1 MTDLALD
8 ALATFR
14 LSKLIVDDVILD
26 GPRNRF
32 VDRMTAAGHPKLV
45 WLAGCPWCVSPYVA
59 VAVIVA
65 RRVFPR
71 AWPACARV
79 LAFSAV
85 AGILSER

>member
-8 ALATFR
+8 ALSVFR
-14 LSKLIVDDVILD
+14 LARLATEDAIFD

-32 VDRMTAAGHPKLV
+32 VDRMNAAGHDKV
-45 WLAGCPWCVSPYVA
+45 AYLATCNWCSSIWAGAA
-59 VAVIVA
+59 VVIA

-71 AWPACARV
+71 VWPACARV